1 MPNVFAK
8 NDVSVIDALAKCSN
22 DLTCDQ
28 IFKSGKSGRY
38 YKCREASEIKDSQ
51 SDSILY
57 LKGIK
62 YLIKENK
69 KKSLMT
75 ITLINVGV
83 FSLISSI
90 LHFRW
95 IHQACKTILYLQKGY
110 KVSDTE

>member
-28 IFKSGKSGRY
+28 IFKSGKSGKY

-69 KKSLMT
+69 KKSF
-75 ITLINVGV
+75 INVGV